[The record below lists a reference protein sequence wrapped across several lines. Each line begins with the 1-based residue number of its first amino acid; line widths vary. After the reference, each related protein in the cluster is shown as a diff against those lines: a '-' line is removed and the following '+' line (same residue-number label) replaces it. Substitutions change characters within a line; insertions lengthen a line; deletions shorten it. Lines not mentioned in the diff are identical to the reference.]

1 MTSTKENRSPY
12 SQHRRSKKFLG
23 EAELRLLVNEEVSNL
38 KGQIRDKDRM
48 IGDYRKEHGILETF
62 FRELKD
68 HIAPIKPHPQVYE
81 TVRKKVSVEHPI
93 VAVMQVCDGHMGAVQ
108 RSTEI
113 EGFGEFSPEICR
125 NRQIKY
131 VEKALDWVNLHRNS
145 YALDEIVM
153 PVVGDLISGDIHED
167 LRVTN
172 AFPSP
177 VQACEA
183 GILLSDQVS
192 MLAPHFTK
200 VRVEFVVEDNHARLT
215 RKPQAHEAGLNSLNY
230 VVGFIAKQR
239 LQNLKNVEFN
249 IYPQYEAV
257 IEVAGR
263 RYLCCHGH
271 GVMGWAGFPYYGIER
286 KVSRE
291 ALKRMNGPDV
301 TKFHKVLL
309 GHWHA
314 PLAHPWYWIGGS
326 VSGTDALD
334 HKQGRHSPPSQAAWM
349 VHPRHGEFDR
359 TDFWL

>member
-1 MTSTKENRSPY
+1 M
-12 SQHRRSKKFLG
+12 KKRIRTHKG
-23 EAELRLLVNEEVSNL
+23 KTEAELRLLVNEEVSNL
-38 KGQIRDKDRM
+38 KDQIKERDRL
-48 IGDYRKEHGILETF
+48 IADYRKEHGVLETL
-62 FRELKD
+62 FRDLNEYL
-68 HIAPIKPHPQVYE
+68 APIKPQAMFYDP
-81 TVRKKVSVEHPI
+81 TSAKGKVGSPV
-93 VAVMQVCDGHMGAVQ
+93 VAVMQVNDGHIGAVQ
-108 RSTEI
+108 LETEI
-113 EGFGEFSPEICR
+113 EGFGSFSPKICR
-125 NRQIKY
+125 ERQIHY
-131 VEKALDWVNLHRNS
+131 VQKVLDWVNLHRTS
-145 YALDEIVM
+145 YTIDEVVV
-153 PVVGDLISGDIHED
+153 PVLGDMISGDIHED
-167 LRVTN
+167 LRITN

-177 VQACEA
+177 VQTCEA
-183 GILLSDQVS
+183 GMLLSDQVA
-192 MLAPHFTK
+192 MLSSHFVK
-200 VRVEFVVEDNHARLT
+200 VRVEFVVEDNHSRLT
-215 RKPQAHEAGLNSLNY
+215 KKPQAHEAGLNSLNY
-230 VVGFIAKQR
+230 VVGFIAQQR
-239 LQNLKNVEFN
+239 LRAIKNVEFN

-257 IEVAGR
+257 INVAGR